1 MLLWEAYIR
10 QAVHKVQLL
19 KKVRVGT
26 MKTKTKKWAGVF
38 SVLLSSS
45 FVLSACGGQEDTAS
59 TEPVK
64 QQDLKNIKIEKI
76 AATDKTKV
84 PDKAKNRKDTLVVG
98 INKPG
103 GVFLPYFQQNGWDGN
118 VTSVIFAS
126 LVSTDKQ
133 GKPIPELAEK
143 WDVSSDQL
151 TYTFHLRKD
160 LKFSDG
166 SPLTADDVAFTLT
179 LLHDK
184 AYEGEID
191 ISQYAVKGG
200 KEYKEGKATSIEG
213 LQVIDPQTIKIT
225 TEKVNSQTLTALG
238 GPVLSKAYYGKDYKQ
253 NTSLDYLKELYG
265 KPIAAGPYKFEKYIP
280 GQEVRFVANENYYAG
295 KPKIPNFIYKIT
307 AGDTKLQ
314 LFQTGEVDYT
324 GLGTGDEILEQAK
337 GLQFANIQIETA
349 ASFSYIYMNNNKPYL
364 KDKKVRQ
371 ALIYGLDRKKYV
383 DTALKGYGTVANV
396 PIHPTSWAYTEEG
409 VNKYEYDKEK
419 AKKLLD
425 EAGWKVGSDGV
436 REKDGQKLKLSYF
449 GPSSAK
455 DSDLLIP
462 IAKEN
467 YKEIGV
473 EFNPE
478 FMDFNTMLSKVNKG
492 DYDLASVS
500 TPITSDPSETAGEYL
515 SGVNEKSLG
524 YKNAKVDE
532 LIKKGIETV
541 DIEKRKP
548 IYKELYKELSDDP
561 PVILLNYR
569 RTITGYNGNIKGIDP
584 EKYNSISA
592 NLPVLSIEK

>member
-1 MLLWEAYIR
+1 
-10 QAVHKVQLL
+10 
-19 KKVRVGT
+19 

-38 SVLLSSS
+38 SILLSSS
-45 FVLSACGGQEDTAS
+45 LVLSACGGQEETAS

-143 WDVSSDQL
+143 WDISSDQL

-184 AYEGEID
+184 AYEGEVD

-213 LQVIDPQTIKIT
+213 IQVVDPQTIKIT
-225 TEKVNSQTLTALG
+225 TEKVNSQAIFVLG
-238 GPVLSKAYYGKDYKQ
+238 GTVLSKAYYGKDYKQ

-265 KPIAAGPYKFEKYIP
+265 KPLAAGPYKFEKYIP

-307 AGDTKLQ
+307 SGDTKLQ
-314 LFQTGEVDYT
+314 LFQTGEVDHT
-324 GLGTGDEILEQAK
+324 SLGTGDEVLEQAK
-337 GLQFANIQIETA
+337 ALQFANIQIETA

-425 EAGWKVGSDGV
+425 EAGWKVGSDGI

-492 DYDLASVS
+492 DYDLASVA

-515 SGVNEKSLG
+515 SSANEKSLG

-532 LIKKGIETV
+532 LIQKGIETV

-561 PVILLNYR
+561 PVILVNYR

-592 NLPVLSIEK
+592 NLPVLSFEK

>member
-1 MLLWEAYIR
+1 M
-10 QAVHKVQLL
+10 
-19 KKVRVGT
+19 KK
-26 MKTKTKKWAGVF
+26 KTKKWAGVF
-38 SVLLSSS
+38 SVLMSSS
-45 FVLSACGGQEDTAS
+45 LVLSACGGQEDAAS

-64 QQDLKNIKIEKI
+64 QQDLKNVKIEKI

-98 INKPG
+98 ISKPG

-184 AYEGEID
+184 AYEGEVD

-213 LQVIDPQTIKIT
+213 IQVVDPQTIKIT
-225 TEKVNSQTLTALG
+225 TEKVNSQAIFVLG
-238 GPVLSKAYYGKDYKQ
+238 GTVLSKAYYGKDYKQ
-253 NTSLDYLKELYG
+253 NTSLDYLKDLYG
-265 KPIAAGPYKFEKYIP
+265 KPLAAGPYKFEKYIP
-280 GQEVRFVANENYYAG
+280 GQVVRFVANENYYAG
-295 KPKIPNFIYKIT
+295 KPKIQNFIYKIT
-307 AGDTKLQ
+307 SGDTKLQ
-314 LFQTGEVDYT
+314 LFQTGEVDHT
-324 GLGTGDEILEQAK
+324 GLGTGDEVLEQAK
-337 GLQFANIQIETA
+337 ALEFANIQIETA
-349 ASFSYIYMNNNKPYL
+349 PSFSYIYMNNNKPYL

-425 EAGWKVGSDGV
+425 EAGWKVGSDGI

-492 DYDLASVS
+492 NYDLASVS

-515 SGVNEKSLG
+515 STANETSLG

-532 LIKKGIETV
+532 LIQKGIETV

-592 NLPVLSIEK
+592 NLPVLSFEK

>member
-1 MLLWEAYIR
+1 
-10 QAVHKVQLL
+10 
-19 KKVRVGT
+19 
-26 MKTKTKKWAGVF
+26 
-38 SVLLSSS
+38 
-45 FVLSACGGQEDTAS
+45 

-76 AATDKTKV
+76 AAKDKTKV

-179 LLHDK
+179 LLPDK
-184 AYEGEID
+184 AYEGGDD
-191 ISQYAVKGG
+191 ISQYVIKGG
-200 KEYKEGKATSIEG
+200 KESKEGKATSIEG
-213 LQVIDPQTIKIT
+213 IQVVDPQTIKIT
-225 TEKVNSQTLTALG
+225 TEKVNSQALIALG
-238 GPVLSKAYYGKDYKQ
+238 GPVLSKAYYGKEYKQ

-280 GQEVRFVANENYYAG
+280 GQEVRFIANENYYAG
-295 KPKIPNFIYKIT
+295 KPKIQNFIYKIT
-307 AGDTKLQ
+307 SPDTKFQ
-314 LFQTGEVDYT
+314 LFQTGEIDYT
-324 GLGTGDEILEQAK
+324 GVGYGDEILEQVK
-337 GLQFANIQIETA
+337 SLQFANVEIETA
-349 ASFSYIYMNNNKPYL
+349 SSFSYIRMNSKKPYL

-383 DTALKGYGTVANV
+383 DTAFKGYGTVANV

-409 VNKYEYDKEK
+409 INKYEYNLDK

-425 EAGWKVGSDGV
+425 EAGWKAGSDGI
-436 REKDGQKLKLSYF
+436 REKDGQKLKLTYY
-449 GPSSAK
+449 GASSAK
-455 DSDLLIP
+455 DGDLFIP

-467 YKEIGV
+467 YKELGV

-478 FMDFNTMLSKVNKG
+478 FMDFNTMLSKVKKG
-492 DYDLASVS
+492 DYDLASVA
-500 TPITSDPSETAGEYL
+500 TPITTDPSETVGGY
-515 SGVNEKSLG
+515 SSDGDDNTLG
-524 YKNAKVDE
+524 YKNEKVDT
-532 LIKKGIETV
+532 LIKKGLETV

-569 RTITGYNGNIKGIDP
+569 RVITAYNGNIKGIDP
-584 EKYNSISA
+584 EKYDSISS
-592 NLPVLSIEK
+592 NSPVLSIEK

>member
-1 MLLWEAYIR
+1 M
-10 QAVHKVQLL
+10 
-19 KKVRVGT
+19 KK
-26 MKTKTKKWAGVF
+26 KTKKWAGVF
-38 SVLLSSS
+38 SVLMSSS
-45 FVLSACGGQEDTAS
+45 LVLSACGGQEDAAS

-64 QQDLKNIKIEKI
+64 QQDLKNVKIEKI

-98 INKPG
+98 ISKPG

-184 AYEGEID
+184 AYEGEVD

-213 LQVIDPQTIKIT
+213 IQVVDPQTIKIT
-225 TEKVNSQTLTALG
+225 TEKVNSQAIFVLG
-238 GPVLSKAYYGKDYKQ
+238 GTVLSKAYYGKDYKQ
-253 NTSLDYLKELYG
+253 NTSLDYLKDLYG
-265 KPIAAGPYKFEKYIP
+265 KPLAAGPYKFEKYIP

-295 KPKIPNFIYKIT
+295 KPKIQNFIYKIT
-307 AGDTKLQ
+307 SGDTKLQ
-314 LFQTGEVDYT
+314 LFQTGEVDHT
-324 GLGTGDEILEQAK
+324 GLGTGDEVLEQAK
-337 GLQFANIQIETA
+337 ALEFANIQIETA
-349 ASFSYIYMNNNKPYL
+349 PSFSYIYMNNNKPYL

-425 EAGWKVGSDGV
+425 EAGWKVGSDGI

-449 GPSSAK
+449 GPSSVK

-515 SGVNEKSLG
+515 STANETSLG

-532 LIKKGIETV
+532 LIQKGIETV

-592 NLPVLSIEK
+592 NLPVLSFEK

>member
-1 MLLWEAYIR
+1 M
-10 QAVHKVQLL
+10 
-19 KKVRVGT
+19 KK
-26 MKTKTKKWAGVF
+26 KTKKWAGVF
-38 SVLLSSS
+38 SVLMSSS
-45 FVLSACGGQEDTAS
+45 LVLSACGGQEDKAS

-98 INKPG
+98 ISKPG

-213 LQVIDPQTIKIT
+213 IQVVDPQTIKIT
-225 TEKVNSQTLTALG
+225 TEKVNSQAIFVLG
-238 GPVLSKAYYGKDYKQ
+238 GTVLSKAYYGKDYKQ

-265 KPIAAGPYKFEKYIP
+265 KPIAAGPYKFENYIP

-307 AGDTKLQ
+307 SGDTKLQ

-337 GLQFANIQIETA
+337 GLEFANIQIETA

-515 SGVNEKSLG
+515 SGVNDKSLG

-569 RTITGYNGNIKGIDP
+569 RTITGYNGNIKGIDS

-592 NLPVLSIEK
+592 NLPVLSFEK

>member
-1 MLLWEAYIR
+1 M
-10 QAVHKVQLL
+10 
-19 KKVRVGT
+19 KK
-26 MKTKTKKWAGVF
+26 KTKKWAGVF
-38 SVLLSSS
+38 SVLMSSS
-45 FVLSACGGQEDTAS
+45 LVLSACGGQEDSAS

-64 QQDLKNIKIEKI
+64 QQDLKNVKIEKI

-98 INKPG
+98 ISKPG

-184 AYEGEID
+184 AYEGEVD

-213 LQVIDPQTIKIT
+213 IQVVDPQTIKIT
-225 TEKVNSQTLTALG
+225 TEKVNSQAIFVLG
-238 GPVLSKAYYGKDYKQ
+238 GTVLSKAYYGKDYKQ
-253 NTSLDYLKELYG
+253 NTSLDYLKDLYG
-265 KPIAAGPYKFEKYIP
+265 KPLAAGPYKFEKYIP

-295 KPKIPNFIYKIT
+295 KPKIQNFIYKIT
-307 AGDTKLQ
+307 SGDTKLQ
-314 LFQTGEVDYT
+314 LFQTGEVDHT
-324 GLGTGDEILEQAK
+324 GLGTGDEVLEQAK
-337 GLQFANIQIETA
+337 ALEFANIQIETA
-349 ASFSYIYMNNNKPYL
+349 PSFSYIYMNNNKPYL

-425 EAGWKVGSDGV
+425 EAGWKVGSDGI

-492 DYDLASVS
+492 EYDLASVS

-515 SGVNEKSLG
+515 STANETSLG

-532 LIKKGIETV
+532 LIQKGIETV

-592 NLPVLSIEK
+592 NLPVLSFEK

>member
-1 MLLWEAYIR
+1 M
-10 QAVHKVQLL
+10 
-19 KKVRVGT
+19 KK
-26 MKTKTKKWAGVF
+26 KTKKWAGVF
-38 SVLLSSS
+38 SVLMSSS
-45 FVLSACGGQEDTAS
+45 LVLSACGGQEDTAS
-59 TEPVK
+59 TESVK

-98 INKPG
+98 ISKPG

-213 LQVIDPQTIKIT
+213 IQVVDPQTIKIT
-225 TEKVNSQTLTALG
+225 TEKVNSQAIFVLG
-238 GPVLSKAYYGKDYKQ
+238 GTVLSKAYYGKDYKQ

-295 KPKIPNFIYKIT
+295 KPKISNFIYKIT
-307 AGDTKLQ
+307 SGDTKLQ

-337 GLQFANIQIETA
+337 GLEFANIQIETA

-515 SGVNEKSLG
+515 SGVNDKSLG

-569 RTITGYNGNIKGIDP
+569 RTITGYNGNIKGIDS

-592 NLPVLSIEK
+592 NLPVLSFEK

>member
-1 MLLWEAYIR
+1 M
-10 QAVHKVQLL
+10 
-19 KKVRVGT
+19 KK
-26 MKTKTKKWAGVF
+26 KTKKWAGVF

-45 FVLSACGGQEDTAS
+45 LVLSACGGQEDTAS

-64 QQDLKNIKIEKI
+64 QQDLKNIKVENI
-76 AATDKTKV
+76 AATDKTKI

-98 INKPG
+98 ISKPG

-133 GKPIPELAEK
+133 GKPTPELAEK
-143 WDVSSDQL
+143 WDISSDQL

-184 AYEGEID
+184 AYEGDKD

-213 LQVIDPQTIKIT
+213 IQVVDPQTIKIT
-225 TEKVNSQTLTALG
+225 TEKVNSQALTALG
-238 GPVLSKAYYGKDYKQ
+238 GEVLSKAYYGKDYKQ
-253 NTSLDYLKELYG
+253 NTSLDYLKALYE

-307 AGDTKLQ
+307 SGDTKLQ

-324 GLGTGDEILEQAK
+324 GLGTGDEVLEQAK
-337 GLQFANIQIETA
+337 ALEFANIQIETA

-425 EAGWKVGSDGV
+425 EAGWKVGSDGI

-532 LIKKGIETV
+532 LIQKGIETV

-592 NLPVLSIEK
+592 NLPALSIEK

>member
-1 MLLWEAYIR
+1 M
-10 QAVHKVQLL
+10 
-19 KKVRVGT
+19 KK
-26 MKTKTKKWAGVF
+26 KTKKWAGVF
-38 SVLLSSS
+38 SVLISSS
-45 FVLSACGGQEDTAS
+45 LVLSACGGQEDAAS

-64 QQDLKNIKIEKI
+64 KQDLKNVKIEKI

-98 INKPG
+98 ISKPG

-184 AYEGEID
+184 AYEGEVD

-213 LQVIDPQTIKIT
+213 IQVVDPQTIKIT
-225 TEKVNSQTLTALG
+225 TEKVNSQAIFVLG
-238 GPVLSKAYYGKDYKQ
+238 GTVLSKAYYGKDYKQ
-253 NTSLDYLKELYG
+253 NTSLDYLKDLYG
-265 KPIAAGPYKFEKYIP
+265 KPLAAGPYKFEKYIP

-295 KPKIPNFIYKIT
+295 KPKIQNFIYKIT
-307 AGDTKLQ
+307 SGDTKLQ
-314 LFQTGEVDYT
+314 LFQTGEVDHT
-324 GLGTGDEILEQAK
+324 GLGTGDEVLEQAK
-337 GLQFANIQIETA
+337 ALEFANIQIETA
-349 ASFSYIYMNNNKPYL
+349 SSFSYIYMNNNKPYL

-425 EAGWKVGSDGV
+425 EAGWKVGSDGI

-515 SGVNEKSLG
+515 STANETSLG

-532 LIKKGIETV
+532 LIQKGIETV

-592 NLPVLSIEK
+592 NLPVLSFEK

>member
-1 MLLWEAYIR
+1 M
-10 QAVHKVQLL
+10 
-19 KKVRVGT
+19 KK
-26 MKTKTKKWAGVF
+26 KTKKWAGVF
-38 SVLLSSS
+38 SVLMSSS
-45 FVLSACGGQEDTAS
+45 LVLSACGGQEDAAS

-64 QQDLKNIKIEKI
+64 QQDLKNVKIEKI

-98 INKPG
+98 ISKPG

-184 AYEGEID
+184 AYEGEVD

-213 LQVIDPQTIKIT
+213 IQVVDPQTIKIT
-225 TEKVNSQTLTALG
+225 TEKVNSQAIFVLG
-238 GPVLSKAYYGKDYKQ
+238 GTVLSKAYYGKDYKQ
-253 NTSLDYLKELYG
+253 NTSLDYLKDLYG
-265 KPIAAGPYKFEKYIP
+265 KPLAAGPYKCEKYIP

-295 KPKIPNFIYKIT
+295 KPKIQNFIYKIT
-307 AGDTKLQ
+307 SSDTKLQ
-314 LFQTGEVDYT
+314 LFQTGEVDHT
-324 GLGTGDEILEQAK
+324 GLGTGDEVLEQAK
-337 GLQFANIQIETA
+337 ALEFANIQIETA
-349 ASFSYIYMNNNKPYL
+349 PSFSYIYMNNNKPYL

-425 EAGWKVGSDGV
+425 EAGWKVGSDGI

-515 SGVNEKSLG
+515 STANETSLG

-532 LIKKGIETV
+532 LIQKGIETV

-592 NLPVLSIEK
+592 NLPVLSFEK

>member
-1 MLLWEAYIR
+1 M
-10 QAVHKVQLL
+10 
-19 KKVRVGT
+19 KK
-26 MKTKTKKWAGVF
+26 KTKKWAGVF
-38 SVLLSSS
+38 SVLMSSS
-45 FVLSACGGQEDTAS
+45 LVLSACGGQEDAAS

-64 QQDLKNIKIEKI
+64 QQDLKNVKIEKI

-98 INKPG
+98 ISKPG

-184 AYEGEID
+184 AYEGEVD

-213 LQVIDPQTIKIT
+213 IQVVDPQTIKIT
-225 TEKVNSQTLTALG
+225 TEKVNSQAIFVLVGT
-238 GPVLSKAYYGKDYKQ
+238 VLSKAYYGKDYKQ
-253 NTSLDYLKELYG
+253 NTSLDYLKDLYG
-265 KPIAAGPYKFEKYIP
+265 KPLAAGPYKFEKYIP

-295 KPKIPNFIYKIT
+295 KPKIQNFIYKIT
-307 AGDTKLQ
+307 SGDTKLQ
-314 LFQTGEVDYT
+314 LFQTGEVDHT
-324 GLGTGDEILEQAK
+324 GLGTGDEVLEQAK
-337 GLQFANIQIETA
+337 ALEFANIQIETA
-349 ASFSYIYMNNNKPYL
+349 PSFSYIYMNNNKPYL

-425 EAGWKVGSDGV
+425 EAGWKVGSDGI

-515 SGVNEKSLG
+515 STANETSLG

-532 LIKKGIETV
+532 LIQKGIETV

-592 NLPVLSIEK
+592 NLPVLSFEK

>member
-1 MLLWEAYIR
+1 M
-10 QAVHKVQLL
+10 
-19 KKVRVGT
+19 KK
-26 MKTKTKKWAGVF
+26 KTKKWAGVF

-45 FVLSACGGQEDTAS
+45 LVLSACGGQEDTAS

-64 QQDLKNIKIEKI
+64 QQDLKNVKIENI
-76 AATDKTKV
+76 DATDKTKV

-98 INKPG
+98 ISKPG

-151 TYTFHLRKD
+151 TYIFHLRKN

-184 AYEGEID
+184 AYEGEVD

-213 LQVIDPQTIKIT
+213 IQVVDPQTIKIT
-225 TEKVNSQTLTALG
+225 TEKVNSQAIFVLG
-238 GPVLSKAYYGKDYKQ
+238 GTVLSKAYYGKDYKQ
-253 NTSLDYLKELYG
+253 NTSLDYLKDLYG
-265 KPIAAGPYKFEKYIP
+265 KPLAAGPYKFEKYIP

-295 KPKIPNFIYKIT
+295 KPKIQNFIYKIT
-307 AGDTKLQ
+307 SGDTKLQ
-314 LFQTGEVDYT
+314 LFQTGEVDHT
-324 GLGTGDEILEQAK
+324 GLGTGDEVLEQAK
-337 GLQFANIQIETA
+337 ALEFANIQIETA
-349 ASFSYIYMNNNKPYL
+349 PSFSYIYMNNNKPYL

-425 EAGWKVGSDGV
+425 EAGWKVGSDGI

-462 IAKEN
+462 IVKEN

-515 SGVNEKSLG
+515 STANETSLG

-532 LIKKGIETV
+532 LIQKGIETV

-592 NLPVLSIEK
+592 NLPVLSFEK

>member
-1 MLLWEAYIR
+1 M
-10 QAVHKVQLL
+10 
-19 KKVRVGT
+19 KK
-26 MKTKTKKWAGVF
+26 KTKKWAGVF
-38 SVLLSSS
+38 SVLMSSS
-45 FVLSACGGQEDTAS
+45 LVLSACGGQEDAAS

-64 QQDLKNIKIEKI
+64 QQDLKNVKIEKI

-98 INKPG
+98 ISKPG

-143 WDVSSDQL
+143 WDVSSNQL

-184 AYEGEID
+184 AYEGEVD

-213 LQVIDPQTIKIT
+213 IQVVDPQTIKIT
-225 TEKVNSQTLTALG
+225 TEKVNSQAIFVLG
-238 GPVLSKAYYGKDYKQ
+238 GTVLSKAYYGKDYKQ
-253 NTSLDYLKELYG
+253 NTSLDYLKDLYG
-265 KPIAAGPYKFEKYIP
+265 KPLAAGPYKFEKYIP

-295 KPKIPNFIYKIT
+295 KPKIQNFIYKIT
-307 AGDTKLQ
+307 SGDTKLQ
-314 LFQTGEVDYT
+314 LFQTGEVDHT
-324 GLGTGDEILEQAK
+324 GLGTGDEVLEQAK
-337 GLQFANIQIETA
+337 ALEFANIQIETA
-349 ASFSYIYMNNNKPYL
+349 PSFSYIYMNNNKPYL

-425 EAGWKVGSDGV
+425 EAGWKVGSDGI

-515 SGVNEKSLG
+515 STANETSLG

-532 LIKKGIETV
+532 LIQKGIETV

-592 NLPVLSIEK
+592 NLPVLSFEK

>member
-1 MLLWEAYIR
+1 M
-10 QAVHKVQLL
+10 
-19 KKVRVGT
+19 KK
-26 MKTKTKKWAGVF
+26 KTKKWAGVF
-38 SVLLSSS
+38 SVLMSSS
-45 FVLSACGGQEDTAS
+45 LVLSACGGQEDTAS

-98 INKPG
+98 ISKPG

-213 LQVIDPQTIKIT
+213 IQVVDPQTIKIT
-225 TEKVNSQTLTALG
+225 TEKVNSQAIFVLG
-238 GPVLSKAYYGKDYKQ
+238 GTVLSKAYYGKDYKQ

-307 AGDTKLQ
+307 SGDTKLQ

-337 GLQFANIQIETA
+337 GLEFANIQIETA

-515 SGVNEKSLG
+515 SGVNDKNLG

-569 RTITGYNGNIKGIDP
+569 RTITGYNGNIKGIDS

-592 NLPVLSIEK
+592 NLPVLSFEK

>member
-1 MLLWEAYIR
+1 M
-10 QAVHKVQLL
+10 
-19 KKVRVGT
+19 KK
-26 MKTKTKKWAGVF
+26 KTKKWAGVF

-45 FVLSACGGQEDTAS
+45 LVLSACGGQEDTAS

-64 QQDLKNIKIEKI
+64 QQDLKNVKIEKI

-98 INKPG
+98 ISKPG

-184 AYEGEID
+184 AYEGEVD

-213 LQVIDPQTIKIT
+213 IQVVDPQTIKIT
-225 TEKVNSQTLTALG
+225 TEKVNSQAIFVLG
-238 GPVLSKAYYGKDYKQ
+238 GTVLSKAYYGKDYKQ
-253 NTSLDYLKELYG
+253 NTSLDYLKDLYG
-265 KPIAAGPYKFEKYIP
+265 KPLAAGPYKFEKYIP

-295 KPKIPNFIYKIT
+295 KPKLQNFIYKIT
-307 AGDTKLQ
+307 SGDTKLQ
-314 LFQTGEVDYT
+314 LFQTGEVDHT
-324 GLGTGDEILEQAK
+324 GLGTGDEVLEQAK
-337 GLQFANIQIETA
+337 ALEFANIQIETA
-349 ASFSYIYMNNNKPYL
+349 PSYSYIYMNNNKPYL

-425 EAGWKVGSDGV
+425 EAGWKVGSDGI

-515 SGVNEKSLG
+515 STANETSLG

-532 LIKKGIETV
+532 LIQKGIETV

-592 NLPVLSIEK
+592 NLPVLSFEK

>member
-1 MLLWEAYIR
+1 M
-10 QAVHKVQLL
+10 
-19 KKVRVGT
+19 KK
-26 MKTKTKKWAGVF
+26 KTKKWAGVF

-45 FVLSACGGQEDTAS
+45 LVLSACGGQEDTAS

-76 AATDKTKV
+76 AAADKTKV

-98 INKPG
+98 ISKPG

-184 AYEGEID
+184 AYEGEVD

-213 LQVIDPQTIKIT
+213 IQVVDPQTIKVT
-225 TEKVNSQTLTALG
+225 TEKVNSQAIFVLG
-238 GPVLSKAYYGKDYKQ
+238 GTVLSKAYYGKDYKQ
-253 NTSLDYLKELYG
+253 NTSLDYLKDLYG
-265 KPIAAGPYKFEKYIP
+265 KPLAAGPYKFDKYIP

-307 AGDTKLQ
+307 SGDTKLQ

-337 GLQFANIQIETA
+337 ALEFANIQIETA

-425 EAGWKVGSDGV
+425 EAGWKVGSDGI

-524 YKNAKVDE
+524 YKNEKVDE
-532 LIKKGIETV
+532 LIQKGIETV

-592 NLPVLSIEK
+592 NLPVLSFEK

>member
-1 MLLWEAYIR
+1 M
-10 QAVHKVQLL
+10 
-19 KKVRVGT
+19 KK
-26 MKTKTKKWAGVF
+26 KTKKWAGVF

-45 FVLSACGGQEDTAS
+45 LVLSACGGQEDTAS

-64 QQDLKNIKIEKI
+64 QQDLKNVKIEKI

-98 INKPG
+98 ISKPG
-103 GVFLPYFQQNGWDGN
+103 GVFLPHFQQNGWDGN

-151 TYTFHLRKD
+151 TYTFHLRKN

-184 AYEGEID
+184 AYEGEVD

-213 LQVIDPQTIKIT
+213 IQVVDPQTIKIT
-225 TEKVNSQTLTALG
+225 TEKVNSQAIFVLG
-238 GPVLSKAYYGKDYKQ
+238 GTVLSKAYYGKDYKQ
-253 NTSLDYLKELYG
+253 NTSLDYLKDLYG
-265 KPIAAGPYKFEKYIP
+265 KPLAAGPYKFEKYIP

-295 KPKIPNFIYKIT
+295 KPKIQNFIYKIT
-307 AGDTKLQ
+307 SGDTKLQ
-314 LFQTGEVDYT
+314 LFQTGEVDHT
-324 GLGTGDEILEQAK
+324 GLGTGDEVLEQVKA
-337 GLQFANIQIETA
+337 LEFANIQIETA
-349 ASFSYIYMNNNKPYL
+349 PSFSYIYMNNNKPYL

-409 VNKYEYDKEK
+409 VNKYEYDKGK

-425 EAGWKVGSDGV
+425 EAGWKVGSDGI

-515 SGVNEKSLG
+515 STANETSLG

-532 LIKKGIETV
+532 LIQKGIETV

-592 NLPVLSIEK
+592 NLPVLSFEK

>member
-1 MLLWEAYIR
+1 M
-10 QAVHKVQLL
+10 
-19 KKVRVGT
+19 KK
-26 MKTKTKKWAGVF
+26 KTKKWAGVF

-45 FVLSACGGQEDTAS
+45 LVLSACGGQEDTAS

-64 QQDLKNIKIEKI
+64 QQDLKNIKVENI

-98 INKPG
+98 ISKPG

-133 GKPIPELAEK
+133 GKPTPELAEK
-143 WDVSSDQL
+143 WDISSDQL

-184 AYEGEID
+184 AYEGDKD

-213 LQVIDPQTIKIT
+213 IQVVDPQTIKIT
-225 TEKVNSQTLTALG
+225 TEKVNSQALTALG
-238 GPVLSKAYYGKDYKQ
+238 GEVLSKVYYGKDYKQ
-253 NTSLDYLKELYG
+253 NTSLDYLKALYE

-307 AGDTKLQ
+307 SGDTKLQ

-324 GLGTGDEILEQAK
+324 GLGTGDEVLEQAK
-337 GLQFANIQIETA
+337 ALEFANIQIETA

-425 EAGWKVGSDGV
+425 EAGWKVGSDGI

-532 LIKKGIETV
+532 LIQKGIETV

-592 NLPVLSIEK
+592 NLPALSIEK

>member
-1 MLLWEAYIR
+1 M
-10 QAVHKVQLL
+10 
-19 KKVRVGT
+19 KK
-26 MKTKTKKWAGVF
+26 KTKKWAGVF
-38 SVLLSSS
+38 SVLMSSS
-45 FVLSACGGQEDTAS
+45 LVLSACGGQEDTAS
-59 TEPVK
+59 TESVK

-98 INKPG
+98 ISKPG

-213 LQVIDPQTIKIT
+213 IQVVDPQTIKIT
-225 TEKVNSQTLTALG
+225 TEKVNSQAIFVLG
-238 GPVLSKAYYGKDYKQ
+238 GTVLSKAYYGKDYKQ

-280 GQEVRFVANENYYAG
+280 GQEVRFVANENYYGG

-307 AGDTKLQ
+307 SGDTKLQ

-337 GLQFANIQIETA
+337 GLEFANIQIETA

-515 SGVNEKSLG
+515 SGVNDKSLG
-524 YKNAKVDE
+524 YKNEKVDE

-569 RTITGYNGNIKGIDP
+569 RTITGYNGNIKGIDS

-592 NLPVLSIEK
+592 NLPVLSFEK

>member
-1 MLLWEAYIR
+1 M
-10 QAVHKVQLL
+10 
-19 KKVRVGT
+19 KK
-26 MKTKTKKWAGVF
+26 KTKKWAGVF

-45 FVLSACGGQEDTAS
+45 LVLSACGGQEDTAS

-64 QQDLKNIKIEKI
+64 QQDLKNIKVENI

-98 INKPG
+98 ISKPG

-133 GKPIPELAEK
+133 GKPTPELAEK
-143 WDVSSDQL
+143 WDISSDQL

-184 AYEGEID
+184 AYEGDKD

-200 KEYKEGKATSIEG
+200 KEYKEGKANSIEG
-213 LQVIDPQTIKIT
+213 IQVVDPQTIKIT
-225 TEKVNSQTLTALG
+225 TEKVNSQALTALG
-238 GPVLSKAYYGKDYKQ
+238 GEVLSKAYYGKDYKQ
-253 NTSLDYLKELYG
+253 NTSLDYLKALYE

-307 AGDTKLQ
+307 SGDTKLQ

-324 GLGTGDEILEQAK
+324 GLGTGDEVLEQAK
-337 GLQFANIQIETA
+337 ALEFANIQIETA

-425 EAGWKVGSDGV
+425 EAGWKVGSDGI

-532 LIKKGIETV
+532 LIQKGIETV

-592 NLPVLSIEK
+592 NLPALSIEK

>member
-1 MLLWEAYIR
+1 M
-10 QAVHKVQLL
+10 
-19 KKVRVGT
+19 KK
-26 MKTKTKKWAGVF
+26 KTKKWAGVF

-45 FVLSACGGQEDTAS
+45 LVLSACGGQEDTAS

-64 QQDLKNIKIEKI
+64 QQDLKNVKIEKI

-98 INKPG
+98 ISKPG

-151 TYTFHLRKD
+151 TYTFHFRKN

-184 AYEGEID
+184 AYEGEVD

-213 LQVIDPQTIKIT
+213 IQVVDPQTIKIT
-225 TEKVNSQTLTALG
+225 TEKVNSQAIFVLG
-238 GPVLSKAYYGKDYKQ
+238 GTVLSKAYYGKDYKQ
-253 NTSLDYLKELYG
+253 NTSLDYLKDLYG
-265 KPIAAGPYKFEKYIP
+265 KPLAAGPYKFEKYIP

-295 KPKIPNFIYKIT
+295 KPKIQNFIYKIT
-307 AGDTKLQ
+307 SGDTKLQ
-314 LFQTGEVDYT
+314 LFQTGEVDHT
-324 GLGTGDEILEQAK
+324 GLGTGDEVLEQAK
-337 GLQFANIQIETA
+337 ALEFANIQIETA
-349 ASFSYIYMNNNKPYL
+349 PSFSYIYMNNNKPYL

-425 EAGWKVGSDGV
+425 EAGWKVGSDGI

-515 SGVNEKSLG
+515 STANETSLG

-532 LIKKGIETV
+532 LIQKGIETV

-592 NLPVLSIEK
+592 NLPVLSFEK

>member
-1 MLLWEAYIR
+1 M
-10 QAVHKVQLL
+10 
-19 KKVRVGT
+19 KK
-26 MKTKTKKWAGVF
+26 KTKKWAGVF
-38 SVLLSSS
+38 SVLMSSS
-45 FVLSACGGQEDTAS
+45 LVLSACGGQEDKAS

-98 INKPG
+98 ISKPG

-166 SPLTADDVAFTLT
+166 LPLTADDVAFTLT

-213 LQVIDPQTIKIT
+213 IQVVDPQTIKIT
-225 TEKVNSQTLTALG
+225 IEKVNSQAIFVLG
-238 GPVLSKAYYGKDYKQ
+238 GTVLSKAYYGKDYKQ

-307 AGDTKLQ
+307 SGDTKLQ

-337 GLQFANIQIETA
+337 GLEFANIQIETA

-515 SGVNEKSLG
+515 SGVNDKSLG

-569 RTITGYNGNIKGIDP
+569 RTITGYNGNIKGIDS

-592 NLPVLSIEK
+592 NLPVLSFEK

>member
-1 MLLWEAYIR
+1 M
-10 QAVHKVQLL
+10 
-19 KKVRVGT
+19 KK
-26 MKTKTKKWAGVF
+26 KTKKWAGVF

-45 FVLSACGGQEDTAS
+45 LVLSACGGQEDTAS

-64 QQDLKNIKIEKI
+64 QQDLKNIKIENI

-98 INKPG
+98 ISKPG

-133 GKPIPELAEK
+133 GKPTPELAEK
-143 WDVSSDQL
+143 WDISSDQL

-184 AYEGEID
+184 AYEGDKD

-213 LQVIDPQTIKIT
+213 IQVVDPQTIKIT
-225 TEKVNSQTLTALG
+225 TEKVNSQALTALG
-238 GPVLSKAYYGKDYKQ
+238 GEVLSKAYYGKDYKQ
-253 NTSLDYLKELYG
+253 NTSLDYLKALYE

-307 AGDTKLQ
+307 SGDTKLQ

-324 GLGTGDEILEQAK
+324 GLGTGDEVLEQAK
-337 GLQFANIQIETA
+337 ALEFANIQIETA

-425 EAGWKVGSDGV
+425 EAGWKVGSDGI
-436 REKDGQKLKLSYF
+436 REKEGQKLKLSYF

-532 LIKKGIETV
+532 LIQKGIETV

-592 NLPVLSIEK
+592 NLPALSIEK

>member
-1 MLLWEAYIR
+1 M
-10 QAVHKVQLL
+10 
-19 KKVRVGT
+19 KK
-26 MKTKTKKWAGVF
+26 KTKKWAGVF

-45 FVLSACGGQEDTAS
+45 LVLSACGGQEDAAS

-64 QQDLKNIKIEKI
+64 QQDLKSVKIEKI

-98 INKPG
+98 ISKPG

-151 TYTFHLRKD
+151 TYTFHLRKN

-184 AYEGEID
+184 AYEGEVD

-213 LQVIDPQTIKIT
+213 IQVVDQQTIKIT
-225 TEKVNSQTLTALG
+225 TEKVNSQAIFVLG
-238 GPVLSKAYYGKDYKQ
+238 GTVLSKAYYGKDYKQ
-253 NTSLDYLKELYG
+253 NTSLDYLKDLYG
-265 KPIAAGPYKFEKYIP
+265 KPLAAGPYKFEKYIP

-295 KPKIPNFIYKIT
+295 KPKIQNFIYKIT
-307 AGDTKLQ
+307 SGDTKLQ
-314 LFQTGEVDYT
+314 LFQTGEVDHT
-324 GLGTGDEILEQAK
+324 GLGTGDEVLEQAK
-337 GLQFANIQIETA
+337 ALEFANIQIETA
-349 ASFSYIYMNNNKPYL
+349 PSFSYIYMNNNKPYL

-425 EAGWKVGSDGV
+425 EAGWKVGSDGI

-515 SGVNEKSLG
+515 STANETSLG

-532 LIKKGIETV
+532 LIQKGIETV

-592 NLPVLSIEK
+592 NLPVLSFEK

>member
-1 MLLWEAYIR
+1 M
-10 QAVHKVQLL
+10 
-19 KKVRVGT
+19 KK
-26 MKTKTKKWAGVF
+26 KTKKWAGVF

-45 FVLSACGGQEDTAS
+45 LVLSACGGQEDTAS

-64 QQDLKNIKIEKI
+64 QQDLKNIKVENI

-98 INKPG
+98 ISKPG

-133 GKPIPELAEK
+133 GKPTPELAEK
-143 WDVSSDQL
+143 WDISSDQL

-184 AYEGEID
+184 AYEGDKD

-213 LQVIDPQTIKIT
+213 IQVVDPQTIKIT
-225 TEKVNSQTLTALG
+225 TEKVNSQALTALG
-238 GPVLSKAYYGKDYKQ
+238 GEVLSKAYYGKDYKQ
-253 NTSLDYLKELYG
+253 NTSLDYLKALYE

-307 AGDTKLQ
+307 SGDTKLQ

-324 GLGTGDEILEQAK
+324 GLGTGDEVLEQAK
-337 GLQFANIQIETA
+337 ALEFANIQIETA

-425 EAGWKVGSDGV
+425 EAGWKVGSDGI

-467 YKEIGV
+467 YKEIGI

-532 LIKKGIETV
+532 LIQKGIETV

-592 NLPVLSIEK
+592 NLPALSIEK

>member
-1 MLLWEAYIR
+1 M
-10 QAVHKVQLL
+10 
-19 KKVRVGT
+19 KK
-26 MKTKTKKWAGVF
+26 KTKKWAGVF
-38 SVLLSSS
+38 SVLMSSS
-45 FVLSACGGQEDTAS
+45 LVLSACGGQEDKAS

-98 INKPG
+98 ISKPG

-213 LQVIDPQTIKIT
+213 IQVVDPRTIKIT
-225 TEKVNSQTLTALG
+225 TEKVNSQAIFVLG
-238 GPVLSKAYYGKDYKQ
+238 GTVLSKAYYGKDYKQ

-307 AGDTKLQ
+307 SGDTKLQ

-337 GLQFANIQIETA
+337 GLEFANIQIETA

-515 SGVNEKSLG
+515 SGVNDKSLG

-569 RTITGYNGNIKGIDP
+569 RTITGYNGNIKGIDS

-592 NLPVLSIEK
+592 NLPVLSFEK

>member
-1 MLLWEAYIR
+1 M
-10 QAVHKVQLL
+10 
-19 KKVRVGT
+19 KK
-26 MKTKTKKWAGVF
+26 KTKKWAGVF

-45 FVLSACGGQEDTAS
+45 LVLSACGGQEDTAS

-64 QQDLKNIKIEKI
+64 QQDLKNIKVENI

-98 INKPG
+98 ISKPG

-133 GKPIPELAEK
+133 GKPTPELAEK
-143 WDVSSDQL
+143 WDISPDQL

-184 AYEGEID
+184 AYEGDKD

-200 KEYKEGKATSIEG
+200 KEYKEGKANSIEG
-213 LQVIDPQTIKIT
+213 IQVVDPQTIKIT
-225 TEKVNSQTLTALG
+225 TEKVNSQALTALG
-238 GPVLSKAYYGKDYKQ
+238 GEVLSKAYYGKDYKQ
-253 NTSLDYLKELYG
+253 NTSLDYLKALYE

-307 AGDTKLQ
+307 SGDTKLQ

-324 GLGTGDEILEQAK
+324 GLGTGDEVLEQAK
-337 GLQFANIQIETA
+337 ALEFANIQIETA

-425 EAGWKVGSDGV
+425 EAGWKVGSDGI

-532 LIKKGIETV
+532 LIQKGIETV

-592 NLPVLSIEK
+592 NLPALSIEK

>member
-1 MLLWEAYIR
+1 M
-10 QAVHKVQLL
+10 
-19 KKVRVGT
+19 KK
-26 MKTKTKKWAGVF
+26 KTKKWAGVF
-38 SVLLSSS
+38 SVLMSSS
-45 FVLSACGGQEDTAS
+45 LVLSACGGQEDAAS

-64 QQDLKNIKIEKI
+64 QQDLKNVKIEKI

-98 INKPG
+98 ISKPG

-184 AYEGEID
+184 AYEGEVD

-213 LQVIDPQTIKIT
+213 IQVVDPQTIKIT
-225 TEKVNSQTLTALG
+225 TEKGNSQAIFVLG
-238 GPVLSKAYYGKDYKQ
+238 GTVLSKAYYGKDYKQ
-253 NTSLDYLKELYG
+253 NTSLDYLKDLYG
-265 KPIAAGPYKFEKYIP
+265 KPLAAGPYKFEKYIP

-295 KPKIPNFIYKIT
+295 KPKIQNFIYKIT
-307 AGDTKLQ
+307 SGDTKLQ
-314 LFQTGEVDYT
+314 LFQTGEVDHT
-324 GLGTGDEILEQAK
+324 GLGTGDEVLEQAK
-337 GLQFANIQIETA
+337 ALEFANIQIETA
-349 ASFSYIYMNNNKPYL
+349 PSFSYIYMNNNKPYL

-425 EAGWKVGSDGV
+425 EAGWKVGSDGI

-515 SGVNEKSLG
+515 STANETSLG

-532 LIKKGIETV
+532 LIQKGIETV

-592 NLPVLSIEK
+592 NLPVLSFEK

>member
-1 MLLWEAYIR
+1 M
-10 QAVHKVQLL
+10 
-19 KKVRVGT
+19 KK
-26 MKTKTKKWAGVF
+26 KTKKWAGVF
-38 SVLLSSS
+38 SVLMSSS
-45 FVLSACGGQEDTAS
+45 LVLSACGGQEDAAS

-64 QQDLKNIKIEKI
+64 QQDLKNVKIEKI

-98 INKPG
+98 ISKPG

-184 AYEGEID
+184 AYEGEVD

-213 LQVIDPQTIKIT
+213 IQVVDPQTIKIT
-225 TEKVNSQTLTALG
+225 TEKVNSQAIFVLG
-238 GPVLSKAYYGKDYKQ
+238 GTVLSKAYYGKDYKQ
-253 NTSLDYLKELYG
+253 NTSLDYLKDLYG
-265 KPIAAGPYKFEKYIP
+265 KPLAAGPYKFEKYIP

-295 KPKIPNFIYKIT
+295 KPKIQNFIYKIT
-307 AGDTKLQ
+307 SGDTKLQ
-314 LFQTGEVDYT
+314 LFQTGEVDHT
-324 GLGTGDEILEQAK
+324 GLGTGDEVLEQAK
-337 GLQFANIQIETA
+337 ALEFANIQIETA
-349 ASFSYIYMNNNKPYL
+349 PSFSYIYMNNNKPYL

-425 EAGWKVGSDGV
+425 EAGWKVGSDGI

-515 SGVNEKSLG
+515 STANETSLG

-532 LIKKGIETV
+532 LIQKGIETV

-569 RTITGYNGNIKGIDP
+569 RTIAGYNGNIKGIDP

-592 NLPVLSIEK
+592 NLPVLSFEK

>member
-1 MLLWEAYIR
+1 M
-10 QAVHKVQLL
+10 
-19 KKVRVGT
+19 KK
-26 MKTKTKKWAGVF
+26 KIKKWAGVF

-45 FVLSACGGQEDTAS
+45 LVLSACGGQEDTAS

-64 QQDLKNIKIEKI
+64 QQDLKNIKVENI

-98 INKPG
+98 ISKPG

-133 GKPIPELAEK
+133 GKPTPELAEK
-143 WDVSSDQL
+143 WDISSDQL

-184 AYEGEID
+184 AYEGDKD

-213 LQVIDPQTIKIT
+213 MQVVDPQTIKIT
-225 TEKVNSQTLTALG
+225 TEKVNSQALTALG
-238 GPVLSKAYYGKDYKQ
+238 GEVLSKAYYGKDYKQ
-253 NTSLDYLKELYG
+253 NTSLDYLKALYE

-307 AGDTKLQ
+307 SGDTKLQ

-324 GLGTGDEILEQAK
+324 GLGTGEEVLEQAK
-337 GLQFANIQIETA
+337 ALEFANIQIETA

-425 EAGWKVGSDGV
+425 EAGWKVGSDGI

-532 LIKKGIETV
+532 LIQKGIETV

-592 NLPVLSIEK
+592 NLPALSIEK

>member
-1 MLLWEAYIR
+1 M
-10 QAVHKVQLL
+10 
-19 KKVRVGT
+19 KK
-26 MKTKTKKWAGVF
+26 KTKKWAGVF
-38 SVLLSSS
+38 SVLMSSS
-45 FVLSACGGQEDTAS
+45 LVLSACGGQEDAAS

-64 QQDLKNIKIEKI
+64 QQDLKNVKIEKI

-98 INKPG
+98 ISKPG

-143 WDVSSDQL
+143 WDVSSNQL

-184 AYEGEID
+184 AYEGEVD

-213 LQVIDPQTIKIT
+213 IQVVDPQTIKIT
-225 TEKVNSQTLTALG
+225 TEKVNSQAIFVLG
-238 GPVLSKAYYGKDYKQ
+238 GTVLSKAYYGKDYKQ
-253 NTSLDYLKELYG
+253 NTSLDYLKDLYG
-265 KPIAAGPYKFEKYIP
+265 KPLAAGPYKFEKYIP

-295 KPKIPNFIYKIT
+295 KPKIQNFIYKIT
-307 AGDTKLQ
+307 SGDTKLQ
-314 LFQTGEVDYT
+314 LFQTGEVDHT
-324 GLGTGDEILEQAK
+324 GLGTGDEVLEQAK
-337 GLQFANIQIETA
+337 ALEFANIQIETA
-349 ASFSYIYMNNNKPYL
+349 PSYSYIYMNNNKPYL

-425 EAGWKVGSDGV
+425 EAGWKVGSDGI

-515 SGVNEKSLG
+515 STANETSLG

-532 LIKKGIETV
+532 LIQKGIETV

-592 NLPVLSIEK
+592 NLPVLSFEK

>member
-1 MLLWEAYIR
+1 M
-10 QAVHKVQLL
+10 
-19 KKVRVGT
+19 KK
-26 MKTKTKKWAGVF
+26 KTKKWAGVF

-45 FVLSACGGQEDTAS
+45 LVLSACGEQEDTAS

-98 INKPG
+98 ISKPG

-133 GKPIPELAEK
+133 GKPTPELAEK

-166 SPLTADDVAFTLT
+166 SPLTADDVAFSLT

-200 KEYKEGKATSIEG
+200 KDYKEGKATSIEG
-213 LQVIDPQTIKIT
+213 IQVVDPQTIKIT

-238 GPVLSKAYYGKDYKQ
+238 GPVLSKAYYGKGYKQ

-425 EAGWKVGSDGV
+425 EAGWKVGSDGI

-515 SGVNEKSLG
+515 SSANETSLG

-532 LIKKGIETV
+532 LIQKGIETV